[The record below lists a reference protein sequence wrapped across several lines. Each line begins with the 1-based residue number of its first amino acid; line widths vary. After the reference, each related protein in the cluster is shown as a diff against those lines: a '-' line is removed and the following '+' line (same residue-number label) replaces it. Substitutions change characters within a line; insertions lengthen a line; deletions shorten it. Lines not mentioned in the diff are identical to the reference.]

1 MTSSGIPQPRK
12 KRYFFWPP
20 APGEPQNTNRQIND
34 QHDYGNRAHYKNKS
48 GENSHYLVAADQ
60 AVALCPGHLIDI
72 GYSSES
78 IMLPTERGV
87 RPA

>member
-12 KRYFFWPP
+12 KAVFFWPP

-34 QHDYGNRAHYKNKS
+34 QHDYSNRAHYKNKS

-72 GYSSES
+72 G
-78 IMLPTERGV
+78 IQFGIHHAPH
-87 RPA
+87 